1 MEFFD
6 DPGSSRTGPLD
17 LTLSRDLQN
26 MWTRTHSSASTA
38 EAQEDAKRPTST
50 QEYILIAL
58 FATLSL
64 VCLKCFCNL
73 AMNSE
78 NQIKNFRRNLDDDR
92 DITYGLLYFI
102 LSELSHLSY
111 AGNELTFLAQIQC
124 SIYSCCK

>member
-1 MEFFD
+1 MQTLVNFRLFFFSYQFM
-6 DPGSSRTGPLD
+6 PAWPVRLTRYIWRSYTTSD
-17 LTLSRDLQN
+17 LSC
-26 MWTRTHSSASTA
+26 
-38 EAQEDAKRPTST
+38 
-50 QEYILIAL
+50 QEYFLIAL

-64 VCLKCFCNL
+64 VCLKYFCNL
-73 AMNSE
+73 AVNSE